1 MSRDSQDKI
10 KKYLFCDKEECKGVL
25 TSREMEMKQ
34 RTMLCVTKLMDK
46 PTTMDSEIIEYLMCG
61 CDGTCACVSR
71 SQAYRDIAFVRSI
84 IGNVQL
90 ASKAWLRYTIQ
101 QGALDTY
108 KEAMDHDD
116 YRSAAASLNVLGRY
130 TRCDKEDDAMDWSEM
145 LPPSFEPSDDI
156 TLVEGLEPI
165 PTQELEA
172 RRKALRS
179 LFKEKLFKDSV
190 LVEEVDDV

>member
-25 TSREMEMKQ
+25 TSHEMEMKQ

-46 PTTMDSEIIEYLMCG
+46 PTTLDSEIVEFLMCG
-61 CDGTCACVSR
+61 CDGTCACVGR

-84 IGNVQL
+84 IGNVRL

-108 KEAMDHDD
+108 KKAMEHDD
-116 YRSAAASLNVLGRY
+116 YRSAAASLNVLGKY

-145 LPPSFEPSDDI
+145 LPPSFEPSDDV

-172 RRKALRS
+172 HRKKLRS
-179 LFKEKLFKDSV
+179 LFKDRLKKDSEPA
-190 LVEEVDDV
+190 EEVEDV

>member
-25 TSREMEMKQ
+25 TSHEMEMKQ

-46 PTTMDSEIIEYLMCG
+46 PTTLDSEIVEFLMCG
-61 CDGTCACVSR
+61 CDGTCACVGR

-108 KEAMDHDD
+108 KKAMEHDD
-116 YRSAAASLNVLGRY
+116 YRSAAASLNVLGKY

-172 RRKALRS
+172 HRKKLRS
-179 LFKEKLFKDSV
+179 LFKDRLKKDSEPA
-190 LVEEVDDV
+190 EEVDDV

>member
-25 TSREMEMKQ
+25 TSHEMEMKQ

-46 PTTMDSEIIEYLMCG
+46 PTTLDSEIVEFLMCG
-61 CDGTCACVSR
+61 CDGTCACVGR

-108 KEAMDHDD
+108 KKAMEHDD
-116 YRSAAASLNVLGRY
+116 YRSAAASLNVLGKY

-172 RRKALRS
+172 HRKKLRS
-179 LFKEKLFKDSV
+179 LFKDRLKKDSEPA
-190 LVEEVDDV
+190 EEVEDV

>member
-1 MSRDSQDKI
+1 MSRDSRDKI

-25 TSREMEMKQ
+25 TSHEMEMKQ

-46 PTTMDSEIIEYLMCG
+46 PTTLDSEIVEFLMCG
-61 CDGTCACVSR
+61 CDGTCACVGR

-84 IGNVQL
+84 IGNVRL

-108 KEAMDHDD
+108 KKAMEHDD
-116 YRSAAASLNVLGRY
+116 YRSAAASLNVLGKY

-172 RRKALRS
+172 HRKKLRS
-179 LFKEKLFKDSV
+179 LFKDRLKKDSEPA
-190 LVEEVDDV
+190 EEVEDV